1 MKEASNS
8 IFAFS
13 GKQIAKEAAITL
25 FFFFFP
31 QKQRLI
37 WPQLKA
43 GYNLQRQYIRCI
55 LYSVGLIKEKVN
67 IGSAGGTASCQIQ

>member
-25 FFFFFP
+25 FFFFP
-31 QKQRLI
+31 PEAEANMASAKGWVQSS
-37 WPQLKA
+37 KA
-43 GYNLQRQYIRCI
+43 VYKMYPLQCRT
-55 LYSVGLIKEKVN
+55 N
-67 IGSAGGTASCQIQ
+67 